1 MQLWEE
7 KAYIREAGYEE
18 GIAEGDEK
26 RLIKI
31 VCKKLAKGKSL
42 EQIADEAEESLKLV
56 EKICLAAQKEAP
68 NYDCDKIYE
77 ILHRTDV

>member
-1 MQLWEE
+1 MKYMQLWEE

-31 VCKKLAKGKSL
+31 VSKNLLKGNHWNK
-42 EQIADEAEESLKLV
+42 
-56 EKICLAAQKEAP
+56 
-68 NYDCDKIYE
+68 
-77 ILHRTDV
+77 